1 MENVVDKQSG
11 GIEINLEN
19 LINMIIKKWFLI
31 LIFGVVFAVAGIIVA
46 EVTGFDT
53 FSSSIVFIVSNRD
66 LAAAQTADSISAQ
79 DITASIDMTNNF
91 KYLLTGSTMIQE
103 IQKTLEKQGTVMD
116 LADITSAIS
125 IKSITDTSIIEMSIE
140 TKSAAL
146 SKAIADALVANYEK
160 VVAVYQ
166 GARIN
171 VYAKPELAKFP
182 NKNSS
187 MVRNGAIG
195 AVVGLALSVIIIA
208 LTNAVKDTIHSA
220 DDIREKL
227 ELNIMGTVSQIGKNN
242 KKVGEL
248 SRSLL
253 ISEKATGFGFIETY
267 KAIRTKIEGVAAKNG
282 YKTFVVS
289 SAVENEGKTTVATNI
304 ALALAQNGK
313 TVLLIDADIRK
324 PSICKLLGI
333 PNVKEKGLPDVING
347 VCTVDKAIRYVEKYK
362 LFILAGSMSSQN
374 PTELLSMPQTGSL
387 IKSLENDFDFIL
399 IDTPPA
405 GVITDASIISNYAD
419 ALILV
424 IREDEAP
431 ISRIN
436 MAISD
441 LTSSGT
447 DLIGCVYN
455 NVITG
460 TEDTAAADMVNT
472 GMAADTVTAVTAM
485 VTVTVMVTG
494 IARMKKQTVL
504 L

>member
-1 MENVVDKQSG
+1 
-11 GIEINLEN
+11 
-19 LINMIIKKWFLI
+19 
-31 LIFGVVFAVAGIIVA
+31 
-46 EVTGFDT
+46 
-53 FSSSIVFIVSNRD
+53 

-116 LADITSAIS
+116 PADITSAIS

-187 MVRNGAIG
+187 M
-195 AVVGLALSVIIIA
+195 
-208 LTNAVKDTIHSA
+208 VKDTIHSA

-455 NVITG
+455 NVTSGVISSYGHYRYGRYGSSRYGKYRYGGRYGYGGYGYGYGHSQDEKTDSSSL
-460 TEDTAAADMVNT
+460 T
-472 GMAADTVTAVTAM
+472 
-485 VTVTVMVTG
+485 
-494 IARMKKQTVL
+494 KK
-504 L
+504 